1 MCGGGEFSFGKCLCN
16 AGVVVMVLVVDG
28 YLVCLEECGAFGD
41 WFLFG
46 TGGEGVLLWCFFFV
60 VLFFCFGY
68 CFFACWLAVQADDR

>member
-1 MCGGGEFSFGKCLCN
+1 MHSVCGGGEFSFGKCLCN
-16 AGVVVMVLVVDG
+16 AGVVVLVLVVDG

-46 TGGEGVLLWCFFFV
+46 TGGGVAV

-68 CFFACWLAVQADDR
+68 GFFACWLAVQADDR